1 MLKPALAGQVLPDEG
16 ERRAIADHLHV
27 LVVARLAACWSE
39 DKVPRELAKGALS
52 VNSLQNRLR
61 AIAKLPGGEP
71 DPSAAKFAEWRKQ
84 HEALLAA
91 AGSPNRKRK
100 APAPAPAPEAA
111 PEPAPEAAPEPAPA
125 PAPTPEPD
133 PAPAPAPAPEQQ
145 STKSKRK
152 RPAKS
157 SPVTPASLPAAAPA
171 QSERMHISPADFF
184 AQQ

>member
-61 AIAKLPGGEP
+61 AIAKLPGGKP
-71 DPSAAKFAEWRKQ
+71 DPSATKFAEWRKQ

-100 APAPAPAPEAA
+100 APAPAPAA
-111 PEPAPEAAPEPAPA
+111 EPWRPQPPPPPPPAWV
-125 PAPTPEPD
+125 
-133 PAPAPAPAPEQQ
+133 
-145 STKSKRK
+145 TKPR
-152 RPAKS
+152 
-157 SPVTPASLPAAAPA
+157 
-171 QSERMHISPADFF
+171 
-184 AQQ
+184 